1 MVPRSAFTIDT
12 TDTNG
17 GTAKLG
23 SATQGVYVDTDGTMK
38 AMSYTVS
45 KSVPSSAV
53 FTDTT
58 YSAGSGLALSG
69 TTFSADGSAIIAALG
84 EGTSP
89 AQRDDY
95 IVAQYAGGGTTNTA
109 YYRRKLSNIFAALNA
124 SDITTA
130 LGYTPAQ
137 QKSVTL

>member
-1 MVPRSAFTIDT
+1 MNACTYSLDA
-12 TDTNG
+12 
-17 GTAKLG
+17 
-23 SATQGVYVDTDGTMK
+23 
-38 AMSYTVS
+38 
-45 KSVPSSAV
+45 SVPSNAK

-58 YSAGSGLALSG
+58 YSAGTGLSLSG
-69 TTFSADGSAIIAALG
+69 TTFSANGSAIIAALG
-84 EGTSP
+84 EGTSA

-95 IVAQYAGGGTTNTA
+95 IVAQYAGGGTSNTS

-130 LGYTPAQ
+130 LGYTPSQ